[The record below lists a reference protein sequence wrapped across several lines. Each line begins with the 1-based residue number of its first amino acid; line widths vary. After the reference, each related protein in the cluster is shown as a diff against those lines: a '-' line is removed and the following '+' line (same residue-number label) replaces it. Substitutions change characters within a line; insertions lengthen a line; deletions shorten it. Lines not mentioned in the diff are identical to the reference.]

1 MNAQRGFTLIEVLMV
16 VTILGVLLIIAV
28 PAYNDYTTRGK
39 IVEAHAQLS
48 DLRVKMEQF
57 YQDNRNYG
65 TGSCGTTAGGV
76 TTVPMTA
83 TKYFTYTCTLGG
95 GGQTFT
101 LSAASKTPA
110 LGAAAGD
117 YTFTVN
123 EANAKATTKFKG
135 AAATLNCWVIKKGDS
150 C

>member
-1 MNAQRGFTLIEVLMV
+1 MNAQRGFTIIEVMI
-16 VTILGVLLIIAV
+16 VTAILGILAMIAI
-28 PAYNDYTTRGK
+28 PAYNDYVSRGK
-39 IVEAHAQLS
+39 IVEAHSLMS
-48 DLRVKMEQF
+48 DLRVKLEQF

-76 TTVPMTA
+76 TTVPMPA
-83 TKYFTYTCTLGG
+83 AKYFTYSCALGG

-101 LSAASKTPA
+101 LSALSKAPA

-117 YTFTVN
+117 YTFTLN
-123 EANAKATTKFKG
+123 EANAKATTKFNG
-135 AAATLNCWVIKKGDS
+135 ASSSLSCWIIKKGDA

>member
-16 VTILGVLLIIAV
+16 VTILGVLLVIAV

-39 IVEAHAQLS
+39 IVEAHSQLA

-65 TGSCGTTAGGV
+65 TGGCGTTAGGV
-76 TTVPMTA
+76 TTVTMPA
-83 TKYFTYTCTLGG
+83 TKYFSYSCTLGA
-95 GGQTFT
+95 GGQTFA
-101 LSAASKTPA
+101 LSALSKAPA
-110 LGAAAGD
+110 LGAGAGD

-123 EANAKATTKFKG
+123 ETNAKATTKFKG
-135 AAATLNCWVIKKGDS
+135 AASSLGCWIIKKGDA

>member
-16 VTILGVLLIIAV
+16 VTILGVLLVIAV
-28 PAYNDYTTRGK
+28 PAYNDYTSRAK

-48 DLRVKMEQF
+48 DIRVKMEQF

-65 TGSCGTTAGGV
+65 TGTCGTTAGGV
-76 TTVPMTA
+76 TTVPMPNA
-83 TKYFTYTCTLGG
+83 KYFTYGCALGG
-95 GGQTFT
+95 GGQSFT
-101 LSAASKTPA
+101 LSALSKAPA

-117 YTFTVN
+117 YTFTIN

-135 AAATLNCWVIKKGDS
+135 AASTIGCWIVKKGDP

>member
-16 VTILGVLLIIAV
+16 VTILGVLLVIAV
-28 PAYNDYTTRGK
+28 PAYNDYTSRAK

-48 DLRVKMEQF
+48 DIRVKMEQF

-76 TTVPMTA
+76 TTVPMPNA
-83 TKYFTYTCTLGG
+83 KFFTYSCALGG
-95 GGQTFT
+95 GGQSFT
-101 LSAASKTPA
+101 LSALSKTPA
-110 LGAAAGD
+110 LGVAAGD
-117 YTFTVN
+117 YTFTIN

-135 AAATLNCWVIKKGDS
+135 AASTIGCWIVKKGDP